1 MEVREWSEV
10 GFRRQTEALQAASG
24 ELEVRRM
31 RLVATYD
38 ARDCG
43 GVSHAGGSECC
54 SQPPRIRR
62 RHVFD
67 SNAVICKMKEEAIN
81 QSHVK
86 RIMPSCR

>member
-31 RLVATYD
+31 RLLATYD

-54 SQPPRIRR
+54 SQPEFGDVTSSTATLLYVR
-62 RHVFD
+62 
-67 SNAVICKMKEEAIN
+67 
-81 QSHVK
+81 
-86 RIMPSCR
+86 